1 MNVFSFIFIV
11 ILINHHQL
19 FKGVLLLKLSSL
31 SNKLIFF
38 PVWSIGLKNLFF

>member
-11 ILINHHQL
+11 ILINHQL